1 MNKAYMNQQNI
12 SRELLCLS
20 DKLDFLKLL
29 YESRKLP
36 RTLMLSGKKGCGKFT
51 LIFHFMN
58 YIFDKKNYDYKNKKI
73 LKNEIFYNQFISNI
87 FPNIIYLPGSNLK
100 SLKIDDIRNL
110 KSQILKTSILNGERF
125 VIFDDVELLNKNSFN
140 ALLKIIEEPT
150 SNNYFIMINNQ
161 TKPILETIHS
171 RCIEVKIFLKK
182 EQIIKIIEHLITTLH
197 LKPSMNHQMEGL
209 TPGNFL
215 SFNQICNQNNIN
227 LKDTYL
233 KNLALLLNLFKKSRN
248 KDFINFILFLTDFHF
263 YNLKKRNFK
272 NNEILFDQRKFVI
285 ENMNNFINYNINQN
299 SLMTAISNKLSNE

>member
-1 MNKAYMNQQNI
+1 
-12 SRELLCLS
+12 
-20 DKLDFLKLL
+20 
-29 YESRKLP
+29 
-36 RTLMLSGKKGCGKFT
+36 
-51 LIFHFMN
+51 
-58 YIFDKKNYDYKNKKI
+58 
-73 LKNEIFYNQFISNI
+73 
-87 FPNIIYLPGSNLK
+87 
-100 SLKIDDIRNL
+100 
-110 KSQILKTSILNGERF
+110 
-125 VIFDDVELLNKNSFN
+125 
-140 ALLKIIEEPT
+140 
-150 SNNYFIMINNQ
+150 
-161 TKPILETIHS
+161 
-171 RCIEVKIFLKK
+171 
-182 EQIIKIIEHLITTLH
+182 
-197 LKPSMNHQMEGL
+197 MEGL

>member
-1 MNKAYMNQQNI
+1 
-12 SRELLCLS
+12 
-20 DKLDFLKLL
+20 
-29 YESRKLP
+29 
-36 RTLMLSGKKGCGKFT
+36 
-51 LIFHFMN
+51 
-58 YIFDKKNYDYKNKKI
+58 
-73 LKNEIFYNQFISNI
+73 
-87 FPNIIYLPGSNLK
+87 
-100 SLKIDDIRNL
+100 
-110 KSQILKTSILNGERF
+110 
-125 VIFDDVELLNKNSFN
+125 
-140 ALLKIIEEPT
+140 
-150 SNNYFIMINNQ
+150 MINNQ

-233 KNLALLLNLFKKSRN
+233 KNLALLLNLFKKSKN